1 MKRHWKLKTI
11 LLASLSVLLF
21 ATYHAP
27 TASASNPTTINF
39 QGKVVN
45 ANGTNVT
52 NGTYSFLFKMYTA
65 SSGGIAVWTETDSL
79 TVTNGVFQVNLGNS
93 CLFFTANACNNSTPI
108 NFSTNPNIYLGIT
121 FNSDPAGEM
130 TPRVQL
136 QSVPYAYNADNLG
149 GLGSSQY
156 AQLSPGSAQTGFIS
170 INGALTLGGS
180 QTFSGTTAQTISGPT
195 TGGLTVTV
203 SGGPLSLST
212 TTSGILS
219 LQSAGALNLNGAAD
233 STWDLGITHTLSLQ
247 TTNNGPIT
255 TGSGLVTVGGNISVA
270 GTYNGNT
277 LNSAA
282 LTFSAASANTIS
294 GSSGQNLTI
303 QSQGTGQLILN
314 SANATLGI
322 SSTVTSL
329 QRTATGQLNFDLND
343 VATTTLQIEN
353 SGAGI
358 ANLNLFGGSLETGSS
373 PVIRLTNAGA
383 LTNITTIGTSGSVT
397 VGGGITGGAV
407 EDNRTNESV
416 ATTYTES
423 NPGVEYY
430 LAANSTTTNTSFTT
444 TFNITGIAT
453 TNGTFA
459 AITGSAQKGITSAAR
474 IHTVIVQINGA
485 TISTLATTSVTTAQT
500 VTRSFMIMRQ
510 NGAWAVVGEG
520 PTAIPA
526 STTSTFNTADFAEWV
541 EYSGNNRPQPGD
553 VLTVGSVNQSVQASQ
568 SAYDPTTLGVVSTSP
583 YQVASADDG
592 HSVIIALTG
601 RVPVN
606 VNLQNGA
613 IKPGDPLTASSTPG
627 QAMKAVAP
635 GRIIGIA
642 LDAYDGSQ
650 TSNQAYVQLGVGY
663 DDPSAAGVINSSLTS
678 SGGLVIN
685 SGTSSTTQVYPN
697 TYGGGSITTIP
708 TNGSGL
714 TPLTGLL
721 NISDPTFNKISD
733 RNGSF
738 NSVVSPSLVSSGAL
752 AISSGSDSTVSIDN
766 SGGNVSIGNQT
777 SNVVINGTLQTNG
790 TTNNYGNLNLNF
802 KNANNSLNIDNSTA
816 DSAIGS
822 AIDITDSSRNGYI
835 RLISSPNFKVSG
847 NGDIDT
853 NGSIVAR
860 GGGFELFSNDGSRI
874 ISFDQSGNASFA
886 GSLDLSNAYLNGAL
900 NVGGD
905 IKVSGLSTF
914 QKLATFIAKTIF
926 KSDVEFQG
934 HITVNSDSAGYA
946 SLRTGESLVHV
957 IFQSPYTRPPVV
969 TATNVNG
976 QYGLISVN
984 NVTDQGFDLS
994 LSNPVNSLTIMSWN
1008 AVDVNNPQ
1016 TATNPLPIT
1025 NPQSNNSPNTSV
1037 NGQ

>member
-1 MKRHWKLKTI
+1 M
-11 LLASLSVLLF
+11 
-21 ATYHAP
+21 
-27 TASASNPTTINF
+27 
-39 QGKVVN
+39 
-45 ANGTNVT
+45 
-52 NGTYSFLFKMYTA
+52 
-65 SSGGIAVWTETDSL
+65 
-79 TVTNGVFQVNLGNS
+79 
-93 CLFFTANACNNSTPI
+93 
-108 NFSTNPNIYLGIT
+108 
-121 FNSDPAGEM
+121 
-130 TPRVQL
+130 
-136 QSVPYAYNADNLG
+136 
-149 GLGSSQY
+149 
-156 AQLSPGSAQTGFIS
+156 
-170 INGALTLGGS
+170 
-180 QTFSGTTAQTISGPT
+180 
-195 TGGLTVTV
+195 
-203 SGGPLSLST
+203 
-212 TTSGILS
+212 
-219 LQSAGALNLNGAAD
+219 
-233 STWDLGITHTLSLQ
+233 
-247 TTNNGPIT
+247 
-255 TGSGLVTVGGNISVA
+255 
-270 GTYNGNT
+270 
-277 LNSAA
+277 
-282 LTFSAASANTIS
+282 
-294 GSSGQNLTI
+294 
-303 QSQGTGQLILN
+303 
-314 SANATLGI
+314 
-322 SSTVTSL
+322 
-329 QRTATGQLNFDLND
+329 
-343 VATTTLQIEN
+343 
-353 SGAGI
+353 
-358 ANLNLFGGSLETGSS
+358 
-373 PVIRLTNAGA
+373 
-383 LTNITTIGTSGSVT
+383 
-397 VGGGITGGAV
+397 
-407 EDNRTNESV
+407 
-416 ATTYTES
+416 
-423 NPGVEYY
+423 
-430 LAANSTTTNTSFTT
+430 
-444 TFNITGIAT
+444 
-453 TNGTFA
+453 
-459 AITGSAQKGITSAAR
+459 
-474 IHTVIVQINGA
+474 
-485 TISTLATTSVTTAQT
+485 
-500 VTRSFMIMRQ
+500 
-510 NGAWAVVGEG
+510 
-520 PTAIPA
+520 
-526 STTSTFNTADFAEWV
+526 
-541 EYSGNNRPQPGD
+541 
-553 VLTVGSVNQSVQASQ
+553 
-568 SAYDPTTLGVVSTSP
+568 
-583 YQVASADDG
+583 
-592 HSVIIALTG
+592 
-601 RVPVN
+601 
-606 VNLQNGA
+606 
-613 IKPGDPLTASSTPG
+613 
-627 QAMKAVAP
+627 
-635 GRIIGIA
+635 
-642 LDAYDGSQ
+642 
-650 TSNQAYVQLGVGY
+650 LGVGY

-853 NGSIVAR
+853 KGSIVAR

-994 LSNPVNSLTIMSWN
+994 LSNPVNSLTIVSWN